1 MQGFC
6 RLSRKPSRS
15 RYRQCSTEV
24 VPWAARAL
32 PIFWCESTSGTS
44 IRQNVFDRS
53 APEDLTFFCKSL
65 FFLQKCGYN
74 ISVDG
79 WFDGSWMIFL
89 KHFSK
94 LCQCVYPREGTATS
108 LHFHDIEISMNAFIP
123 ARGHKQKH
131 LHSWNIP
138 VVEVFYVG

>member
-1 MQGFC
+1 MFYGGCALGCKGFAHI
-6 RLSRKPSRS
+6 LVRKRI
-15 RYRQCSTEV
+15 RCT
-24 VPWAARAL
+24 
-32 PIFWCESTSGTS
+32 

-79 WFDGSWMIFL
+79 WFDGSWMIFS

-94 LCQCVYPREGTATS
+94 LCQCIYPREGTATPPFAS
-108 LHFHDIEISMNAFIP
+108 AAAS
-123 ARGHKQKH
+123 
-131 LHSWNIP
+131 S
-138 VVEVFYVG
+138 